1 MTDLRPSLQP
11 FFDAF
16 GLPATV
22 TPPGGSSISTTAV
35 WVSPSTVDVPIG
47 SDARMAEAQR
57 VLALRRDQ
65 VLSAPRGT
73 MITVAERVGQ
83 ATRHWQVDGV
93 DRADENDVLRVVVV
107 PR

>member
-1 MTDLRPSLQP
+1 
-11 FFDAF
+11 
-16 GLPATV
+16 
-22 TPPGGSSISTTAV
+22 
-35 WVSPSTVDVPIG
+35 
-47 SDARMAEAQR
+47 MAEAQR